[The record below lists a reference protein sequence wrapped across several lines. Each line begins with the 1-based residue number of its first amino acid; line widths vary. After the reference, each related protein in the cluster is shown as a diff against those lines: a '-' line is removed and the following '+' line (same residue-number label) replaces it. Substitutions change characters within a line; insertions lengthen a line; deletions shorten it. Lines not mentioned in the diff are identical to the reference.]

1 MKAFLN
7 LIFSMK
13 TMVIFALL
21 FALASAI
28 GTFIENDYGTETAW
42 ATVYTAW
49 WFTLIMVV
57 LALNLL
63 GNIFRYK
70 LYKRSKIGA
79 FIFHAG
85 FLVILLGAAI
95 TRYIGYEGVMH
106 IREGGSSNTLRTNYN
121 YIQIDATKNGKKF
134 HKNHKL
140 LLSKIS
146 SNDFDIKMN
155 IEGQPAQLKFVAYL
169 PYAKQILAP
178 DPKGQAMIEMM
189 VVAPMQQPETVI
201 LKDHSTLE
209 RGGVRIGL
217 NQKDSDLSIFTK
229 KGKLYFRSTKP
240 IQWMKMADRSS
251 GSFEANKVYP
261 FETKRLYDLGSIK
274 IVPREAYAKATVKL
288 INQKDETP
296 GGKQMKSI
304 QKEALIADLKYTGQT
319 RRITLFGYGKG
330 SLGEPV
336 DFALGDTHFH
346 IVWGAKMF
354 PLPFSLTLKDFEL
367 KRYPGSMSPSS
378 YSSRVVLNDPQN
390 HVTMPYHIYMNHVL
404 DYRNYRFFQSSYDM
418 DEKGTILSVNHD
430 PGKIPTYIGYLMLA
444 IGFILTLLNPKSR
457 FRKLAGALQK
467 DTLFKAFVLFSLF
480 SLTQPNALQADDALQ
495 TAKSFQKTHAD
506 KFGDLLIQTH
516 DGRIK
521 TLDTFSTELM
531 YKLHKST
538 TAYGLNS
545 NQIILGMLTA
555 PDAWQDIRLIRVKH
569 SRLKKVLGLSKEE
582 KYASFN
588 DFFQD
593 KKGYKLANYIQ
604 DSVRKPPIKR
614 NEFDRSVIKVD
625 EMLNIMYMIY
635 TGDLFR
641 IIPKA
646 DDPSHK
652 WHSIKEAIG
661 TFPPQEAQSI
671 KSLVVNYFRSIDSA
685 RKSGDWAQ
693 ADQTLKALQEYQ
705 YKLSSAIIPNKS
717 KLQAEKIFRK
727 IAPVHKLIVVYLL
740 LGIILLIFVLLKILK
755 PNMGKINGI
764 VKGVQA
770 LFILAFIAHTAVLA
784 ARWYIGGHAPWS
796 NAYEAM
802 LYVAWSM
809 GLAGVVFMRY
819 SPIVTA
825 LSAIIAGTTLATT
838 FFNEMNPQITNL
850 VPVLKS
856 YWLSIHVSI
865 ITASYGFLGLSAI
878 LGLFTLILFIIQ
890 GKTPNPHIQNSISQT
905 VKLNEMTAIIG
916 LMMMTIGNFIG
927 GVWANESW
935 GRYWSWDPKETW
947 AWISILVYT
956 AVLHLRFI
964 PYFNKEYNYKFSVA
978 TTVAISSIVMT
989 FVGVNYYLSG
999 MHSYAAGEPVPVP
1012 KYLYVIIASVLAII
1026 VLAGTRKAKEK

>member
-1 MKAFLN
+1 MKKLWN
-7 LIFSMK
+7 LIISMK
-13 TMVIFALL
+13 TMVIFTLL
-21 FALASAI
+21 FAFASAM

-42 ATVYTAW
+42 ATIYTTW

-57 LALNLL
+57 LALNLI
-63 GNIFRYK
+63 GNIFRFK
-70 LYKRSKIGA
+70 LYQRSKLGA
-79 FIFHAG
+79 FIFHTG

-95 TRYIGYEGVMH
+95 TRYVGYEGVMH
-106 IREGGSSNTLRTNYN
+106 IREGGTSDNIRTNYN
-121 YIQIDATKNGKKF
+121 YIQIDATKNGKTF
-134 HKNHKL
+134 HKDHKL

-146 SNDFDIKMN
+146 SNDFNIKLKVDH
-155 IEGQPAQLKFVAYL
+155 EPAQLKFIAYL
-169 PYAKQILAP
+169 PYAKQVLAQ
-178 DPKGQAMIEMM
+178 DPKGEAMIEMM
-189 VVAPMQQPETVI
+189 VVAPMQQPETLI

-209 RGGVRIGL
+209 RGGMRISL
-217 NQKDSDLSIFTK
+217 NQKEGDISIFTK
-229 KGKLYFRSTKP
+229 EGKLYFKSTKP
-240 IQWMKMADRSS
+240 IHWMKMADRSS
-251 GSFEANKVYP
+251 GTFEANKVYP

-274 IVPREAYAKATVKL
+274 IVPREAFAKATVKL
-288 INQKDETP
+288 INQPDKTP
-296 GGKQMKSI
+296 GGQKMKSI
-304 QKEALIADLKYTGQT
+304 QKEALLADLTYAGHT
-319 RRITLFGYGKG
+319 RRLTLFGYGKG

-336 DFALGDTHFH
+336 DFKIDDTHFH
-346 IVWGAKMF
+346 ILWGAKLF
-354 PLPFSLTLKDFEL
+354 TLPFSLTLKDFEL

-378 YSSRVVLNDPQN
+378 YSSRVVLNDPKH

-457 FRKLAGALQK
+457 FRKLSSALQK
-467 DTLFKAFVLFSLF
+467 DTLFKAVLFFTLFSLA
-480 SLTQPNALQADDALQ
+480 QPHTLYANDAIK
-495 TAKSFQKTHAD
+495 TAQSFQKAHAD

-521 TLDTFSTELM
+521 TLDTFSTEIM
-531 YKLHKST
+531 YKLHKGT
-538 TAYGLNS
+538 TAYGLNN

-555 PDAWQDIRLIRVKH
+555 PQAWEEIPLIRIKH
-569 SRLKKVLGLSKEE
+569 TRLKKVLGLPKDA
-582 KYASFN
+582 KYASFS

-593 KKGYKLANYIQ
+593 KKGYKLASYIQ

-641 IIPKA
+641 IIPQA
-646 DDPSHK
+646 NDPSHK
-652 WHSIKEAIG
+652 WHPIKEAID
-661 TFPPQEAQSI
+661 TFPPQEAQTV
-671 KSLVVNYFRSIDSA
+671 KNLVVNYFRSIDSA
-685 RKSGDWAQ
+685 RKSGNWTQ
-693 ADQTLKALQEYQ
+693 ADQALKTLQDYQ
-705 YKLSSAIIPNKS
+705 YKLSSEIIPAKS

-740 LGIILLIFVLLKILK
+740 LGLVLLFFVLLKILK
-755 PNMGKINGI
+755 PHMHKINGI

-770 LFILAFIAHTAVLA
+770 LFILAFIVHTAVLA
-784 ARWYIGGHAPWS
+784 VRWYVGGHAPWS

-890 GKTPNPHIQNSISQT
+890 GKTPNPRIQNSISQT

-964 PYFNKEYNYKFSVA
+964 PYFNKEYNFKFSVV

-1012 KYLYVIIASVLAII
+1012 KYLYVIVASILAII
-1026 VLAGTRKAKEK
+1026 VLAGVRRVRGK